1 MGTTSASPAAATRE
15 AYPVALGAL
24 VEQGIDV
31 VAIDADL
38 SAATLGHQFGEKY
51 PERWITVGVA
61 EQNMVGIGA
70 GLAAAGKT
78 VFIASF
84 AAFLPGR
91 CFDQLRTSV
100 AQPKGG
106 LNVKCVASH
115 GGITVGEDGMSA
127 QAIEDLA
134 LATSLIP
141 FDVVVPADFESAR
154 QAIIAV
160 GKTHRPAYIRT
171 GRPKIPALYG
181 ADYRFELGKAHQ
193 LRAGSDVTLMACGV
207 LVGVAV
213 QAAELLAAER
223 VSARVLDVATIK
235 PIDRE
240 AVISAARDTGA
251 IVTAEEHQTTGG
263 LGTAVARVLA
273 ETVPV
278 PMAFVGVDR
287 YGTSGKWDE
296 LMSYF
301 ELTPEHVAAAAR
313 DAISR
318 KR

>member
-1 MGTTSASPAAATRE
+1 MTQAAPAAATRE
-15 AYPVALGAL
+15 AYPYALIEL
-24 VEQGIDV
+24 VEQGVDV

-38 SAATLGHQFGEKY
+38 SVSTMGYQFGERY
-51 PERWITVGVA
+51 PDRWYTVGVA
-61 EQNMVGIGA
+61 EQNMVGIAA
-70 GLAAAGKT
+70 GLAAFGKT
-78 VFIASF
+78 AFIASF
-84 AAFLPGR
+84 AVFLPGR
-91 CFDQLRTSV
+91 CYDQLRTSV
-100 AQPKGG
+100 AQPRGG

-141 FDVVVPADFESAR
+141 FDVVVPADFEAAK
-154 QAIIAV
+154 QAIVAV
-160 GKTHRPAYIRT
+160 GKTTRPAYVRT
-171 GRPKIPALYG
+171 GRPKVPAIYG
-181 ADYRFELGKAHQ
+181 ADYRFELGRATK
-193 LRAGSDVTLMACGV
+193 LRDGSDVTLIACGV
-207 LVGVAV
+207 LVGIALE
-213 QAAELLAAER
+213 AANLLANEG
-223 VSARVLDVATIK
+223 VSARVLDMATIK

-240 AVISAARDTGA
+240 AVLAAARETGA

-296 LMSYF
+296 LLTYF
-301 ELTPEHVAAAAR
+301 DLTPARVAAAAR
-313 DAISR
+313 EAISR